1 MATNFDKTLEEVE
14 KYIAKLIDNPE
25 RYSEQDKDRLAL
37 EIGEIIN
44 SLDKCDCN
52 AQQIYNQL
60 RRAQMLLRIDLT
72 CNLLGAAYPVD
83 SGDGHSGP
91 RSRFEGR

>member
-60 RRAQMLLRIDLT
+60 RRAQILLRIDLT
-72 CNLLGAAYPVD
+72 CNLLGGQCSCSKPIRD
-83 SGDGHSGP
+83 CKHLN
-91 RSRFEGR
+91 EK